1 MADHGN
7 QQADGAKHKPTTG
20 LPPGGA
26 CPNCGYEE
34 INVPADF
41 SDDTPITC
49 PRCDY
54 SRPHA
59 QFFGVSGGGG

>member
-1 MADHGN
+1 MPDKNTSAGKSPK
-7 QQADGAKHKPTTG
+7 QPLGPA
-20 LPPGGA
+20 PPA

-34 INVPADF
+34 INVPHDF